1 MLIVDSHVHIWATG
15 QPSPAHWQRATLSAE
30 DLMREM
36 DAAGVHAAVI
46 QPPAWDPTSN
56 EVGTEAA
63 QRYPDRYSVMGWFE
77 LDKPESRTL
86 VNTWK
91 QRPGMLGL
99 RFTFVKPHQLS
110 WPIDGSLEWLWAAA
124 EREGV
129 PIALMAGT
137 FLPAVG
143 EIAERYP
150 GLRLL
155 IDHLGMRLR
164 GVDDEAFE
172 NMPALL
178 ALARHP
184 NIAIKAS
191 AAPGYSSEAYP
202 FRNIHAHLHA
212 IYDAFG
218 PHRMFWGTDITR
230 MPCSWRQCVTLFTE
244 ELPWLSGHDKELVMG
259 QALCKWIGWKLAGP
273 HHS

>member
-99 RFTFVKPHQLS
+99 RFTFVKPHQLN